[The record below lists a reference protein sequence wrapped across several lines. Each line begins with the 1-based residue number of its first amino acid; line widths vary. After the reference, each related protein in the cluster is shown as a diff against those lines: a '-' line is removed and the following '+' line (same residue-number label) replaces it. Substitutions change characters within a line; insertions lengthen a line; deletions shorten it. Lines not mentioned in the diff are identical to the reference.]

1 MTRKMF
7 KKWSLNLITI
17 FICICIFT
25 TVSCAFACDGTN
37 ENIFLNDLT
46 ANDGANAELEIDD
59 RSTAELEIDDN
70 PTSEKTVYDT
80 TTNSTYEELEP
91 KPKYVPNNG
100 SFDDLDNE
108 IKNLSPGDIYN
119 MDKDYYYKPGDHTSN
134 YGITILVDNITIN
147 GNGHIIDGRNQ
158 SLLLTVKGKNVKIFN
173 ITFMNSLLYKS
184 PTIQGN
190 NYKYQSGRSPIY
202 WEGDNGLIS
211 DCLFIG
217 NSALISGGAI
227 TWAGNNGKID
237 RSMFIN
243 NTAGMIGGSIYICGS
258 NNIISNCT
266 FINSSSQICGEAIYL
281 DSKVKNCNVS
291 GAYNGKLLLIDGRT
305 NNISVSDLNCIYES
319 VFGGETI
326 NLIPLI
332 YSAIM
337 SKDSCVR
344 LNSETTYYVQH
355 VGNKFIL
362 TLTKTYSDGLIY
374 EKRYTLQDVENL
386 NDVFLR
392 LIQENYINEFVF
404 TKYVE
409 ITCIEDYEYART
421 LTADHV
427 LTQNQFMIFLS
438 DLSGAKGVSE
448 KSVMKRLNV
457 FFKEGLII
465 NNGNTWNPFES
476 GFDVVNI
483 EGRGATIHID
493 SGDRDEYKWVS
504 ITGDVIFSASNL
516 TIDGFNTAIENLG
529 GICILNFVNLN
540 NNRMDY
546 WIERDWGAG
555 ILNAGMCICNNCSF
569 TNNYCKNGGAIF
581 NQRILRLDNCT
592 FAGNKAYGI
601 GNDVLNADQ
610 GNVTIDGKEVKG
622 TSGYVSY
629 VQSIDELSSAFI
641 TIASVFI
648 STVIGTF
655 VGMASLNPVAGI
667 AVGACIG
674 AAIGALGFAT
684 IDSNTF
690 NIHFNRLENCLL
702 LICGCALAG
711 GLGGAIGYNIAQ
723 SGILQGGEAIIDI
736 ESSTSSTLYPASSG
750 LDTSNLISEA
760 WIDLD
765 DTISV
770 ISDVI

>member
-91 KPKYVPNNG
+91 KYVPNNG

-173 ITFMNSLLYKS
+173 ITFTNSLLYKS
-184 PTIQGN
+184 QTIQWN

-202 WEGDNGLIS
+202 WEGYNGLIS

-243 NTAGMIGGSIYICGS
+243 NTAGMIGGSIHICGS
-258 NNIISNCT
+258 NIAVSNCT
-266 FINSSSQICGEAIYL
+266 FINSSSKICGEAIYL

-362 TLTKTYSDGLIY
+362 TL
-374 EKRYTLQDVENL
+374 
-386 NDVFLR
+386 
-392 LIQENYINEFVF
+392 
-404 TKYVE
+404 
-409 ITCIEDYEYART
+409 
-421 LTADHV
+421 
-427 LTQNQFMIFLS
+427 
-438 DLSGAKGVSE
+438 
-448 KSVMKRLNV
+448 
-457 FFKEGLII
+457 
-465 NNGNTWNPFES
+465 
-476 GFDVVNI
+476 
-483 EGRGATIHID
+483 
-493 SGDRDEYKWVS
+493 
-504 ITGDVIFSASNL
+504 
-516 TIDGFNTAIENLG
+516 
-529 GICILNFVNLN
+529 
-540 NNRMDY
+540 
-546 WIERDWGAG
+546 
-555 ILNAGMCICNNCSF
+555 
-569 TNNYCKNGGAIF
+569 
-581 NQRILRLDNCT
+581 
-592 FAGNKAYGI
+592 
-601 GNDVLNADQ
+601 
-610 GNVTIDGKEVKG
+610 
-622 TSGYVSY
+622 
-629 VQSIDELSSAFI
+629 
-641 TIASVFI
+641 
-648 STVIGTF
+648 
-655 VGMASLNPVAGI
+655 
-667 AVGACIG
+667 
-674 AAIGALGFAT
+674 
-684 IDSNTF
+684 
-690 NIHFNRLENCLL
+690 
-702 LICGCALAG
+702 GCRKLK
-711 GLGGAIGYNIAQ
+711 
-723 SGILQGGEAIIDI
+723 
-736 ESSTSSTLYPASSG
+736 
-750 LDTSNLISEA
+750 
-760 WIDLD
+760 
-765 DTISV
+765 
-770 ISDVI
+770 